1 MVSGY
6 FIEDSSMRIFLFLL
20 TNAAVLLLV
29 SVLFHLFGLG
39 HYFSSQG
46 IPIRLDNL
54 LISSAVIG
62 MSGSFI
68 SLMMSKWMAKQSM
81 GVYVIDAPR
90 NQTESWLVETVAR
103 QAKTLG
109 IGMPEVGMFN
119 AAEPNAFATG
129 MSRDNALVAVSTGL
143 LERMRPEEVEA
154 VLGHEMSHVANGDM
168 VTMGLL
174 QGVVNTFV
182 YFLATI
188 AGYVVDR
195 ALFRSS
201 DDDRGGVGP
210 AYYIT
215 QMIAQI
221 VLSILATMIVMSFS
235 RWREYR
241 ADAGGA
247 KLAGPQG
254 MINALRELQRAHEPQ
269 DLPGELAAFGISGG
283 VGGGLS
289 NLFLSHPP
297 LEDRIRALE
306 AMR

>member
-1 MVSGY
+1 
-6 FIEDSSMRIFLFLL
+6 MRIFLFLM

-29 SVLFHLFGLG
+29 SVLFHVFGLG

-81 GVYVIDAPR
+81 GVYVIDSPR
-90 NQTESWLVETVAR
+90 NQTESWLVETVAK
-103 QAKTLG
+103 QARILG

-129 MSRDNALVAVSTGL
+129 MSRNSALVAVSTGL

-188 AGYVVDR
+188 AGYIVDR

-215 QMIAQI
+215 QMLAQI
-221 VLSILATMIVMSFS
+221 VLSILATIIVMAFS

-247 KLAGPQG
+247 KLAGAQG
-254 MINALRELQRAHEPQ
+254 MINALRALQRAHEPQ

-283 VGGGLS
+283 MGGGLS

-297 LEDRIRALE
+297 LEDRIKALE
-306 AMR
+306 ALR

>member
-1 MVSGY
+1 
-6 FIEDSSMRIFLFLL
+6 MRIFLFLM

-29 SVLFHLFGLG
+29 SVLFHVFGLG
-39 HYFSSQG
+39 YYFSSQG

-81 GVYVIDAPR
+81 GVYVIDSPR
-90 NQTESWLVETVAR
+90 NQTESWLVETVAK
-103 QAKTLG
+103 QARILG

-129 MSRDNALVAVSTGL
+129 MSRNSALVAVSTGL

-188 AGYVVDR
+188 AGYIVDR

-221 VLSILATMIVMSFS
+221 VLSILATIIVMAFS

-247 KLAGPQG
+247 KLAGAQG
-254 MINALRELQRAHEPQ
+254 MINALRALQRAHEPQ

-283 VGGGLS
+283 MGGGLS

-297 LEDRIRALE
+297 LEDRIKALE
-306 AMR
+306 ALR

>member
-1 MVSGY
+1 
-6 FIEDSSMRIFLFLL
+6 MRIFLFLL

-46 IPIRLDNL
+46 LPIRLDNL

-81 GVYVIDAPR
+81 GVYVIESPR
-90 NQTESWLVETVAR
+90 NQTEAWLVETVAK
-103 QAKTLG
+103 QAKILG

-129 MSRDNALVAVSTGL
+129 MSRDSALVAVSTGL
-143 LERMRPEEVEA
+143 LERMQPEEVEA

-188 AGYVVDR
+188 AGYIVDR
-195 ALFRSS
+195 TLSRSG

-215 QMIAQI
+215 QMVAQI
-221 VLSILATMIVMSFS
+221 VLSILATMIVMAFS

-247 KLAGPQG
+247 RLAGAQG
-254 MINALRELQRAHEPQ
+254 MINALRALQRAHEPQ

-283 VGGGLS
+283 MGGGLS
-289 NLFLSHPP
+289 HLFLSHPP
-297 LEDRIRALE
+297 LEDRIKALE
-306 AMR
+306 ALR

>member
-1 MVSGY
+1 
-6 FIEDSSMRIFLFLL
+6 MRIFLFLL
-20 TNAAVLLLV
+20 TNVAVLVLV

-68 SLMMSKWMAKQSM
+68 SLMISKWMAKQSM
-81 GVYVIDAPR
+81 GVYVIESPR

-103 QAKTLG
+103 QAKQLG

-119 AAEPNAFATG
+119 AHEPNAFATG

-188 AGYVVDR
+188 AGYLVDR

-215 QMIAQI
+215 QMVAQI
-221 VLSILATMIVMSFS
+221 VLSILATIIVMSFS
-235 RWREYR
+235 RWREFR

-247 KLAGPQG
+247 KLAGADG
-254 MINALRELQRAHEPQ
+254 MINALRALQRAHEPQ

-283 VGGGLS
+283 MGGGLS

-297 LEDRIRALE
+297 LEERIRALE
-306 AMR
+306 ALR

>member
-1 MVSGY
+1 
-6 FIEDSSMRIFLFLL
+6 MRIFLFLL
-20 TNAAVLLLV
+20 TNAAVLILV
-29 SVLFHLFGLG
+29 SILFHLLGLG
-39 HYFSSQG
+39 NYFSSQG
-46 IPIRLDNL
+46 LPIRLDNL
-54 LISSAVIG
+54 LMSSAVIG

-81 GVYVIDAPR
+81 GVYVIDSPR
-90 NQTESWLVETVAR
+90 NQTEAWLVETVAK
-103 QAKTLG
+103 QSKKLG

-129 MSRDNALVAVSTGL
+129 MSRDSALVAVSTGL

-188 AGYVVDR
+188 AGYIVDR

-201 DDDRGGVGP
+201 DNDRGGVGP

-221 VLSILATMIVMSFS
+221 VLSILATMIVMAFS

-247 KLAGPQG
+247 QLAGTQG
-254 MINALRELQRAHEPQ
+254 MINALRALQRAHEPQ

-283 VGGGLS
+283 MSGGLS

-297 LEDRIRALE
+297 LEDRIKALE
-306 AMR
+306 ALR